1 MRIAIAGDNPG
12 ANRQERYFSTGTTH
26 SGYEKRDGPY
36 RYGEAKRGRTVLLGD
51 HDSGEGLGGVKPAQQ
66 TQNVATLNTDVAHA
80 ANALSPI
87 FDKEKEH
94 QRLQQVQ
101 QIADIGNQVMDV
113 IRTQGAIEA
122 ANARK
127 DPVALEAA
135 RQALIKGGNNEPT
148 ADQIA
153 AKAGNTAMQQYG
165 TGSSL
170 QRAAQAVTAAV
181 QGLAGGNL
189 QAAIS
194 GAAAP
199 YLANTIKQL
208 VGDNDEARIMAQAV
222 LGAVVAK
229 AQGNSPAAGAAG
241 AAVGELIAA
250 ALYPD
255 TKPQD
260 LPEDKRQLVVLLSTL
275 AAGLAGGLVGGTAA
289 DGLAGAQAGQT
300 AVENNHLSQTD
311 RIALDQKK
319 KTYTADCSGAAAAS
333 TGCQALYKDIGELED
348 KGRSILQLEQIVV
361 GSDMGQDVTQAHPPG
376 EVVPCAGSGNGYCVV
391 SNTAVQTQD
400 GLEWALT
407 PANDVQAQAALTKN
421 QQDGARLDND
431 SRINGEQLPAAGCA
445 GPGVVSA
452 LCQGYFTL
460 GGENPFTGQAASTSD
475 RVGYGL
481 DLALQVLPFLALGL
495 SAAKATGAAEVP
507 ATSAI
512 ARVGLKDDL
521 AAQAGIPRN
530 IAESPSSMWGKSIDE
545 IKQSL
550 TLDGASLTPKAPLA
564 GTSGKAQV
572 FIVEGHPA
580 IKEVEFHPGGGTH
593 GDSPYYRLVSTE
605 KIGNKNIEIRVI
617 DPSPDFSPGTITRY
631 QQYYDTQG
639 NRLKYEGGE
648 WKGWK

>member
-12 ANRQERYFSTGTTH
+12 ANRQEGYFSTGTTH

-87 FDKEKEH
+87 FDKEKEQ

-122 ANARK
+122 ANAQK

-135 RQALIKGGNNEPT
+135 RQALVKGGNNAPT
-148 ADQIA
+148 ADEIA

-208 VGDNDEARIMAQAV
+208 AGDNDEARVMAQAV

-319 KTYTADCSGAAAAS
+319 KTYTADCSGAAATS
-333 TGCQALYKDIGELED
+333 TGCQALYK
-348 KGRSILQLEQIVV
+348 
-361 GSDMGQDVTQAHPPG
+361 
-376 EVVPCAGSGNGYCVV
+376 
-391 SNTAVQTQD
+391 
-400 GLEWALT
+400 AL
-407 PANDVQAQAALTKN
+407 ANSKTK
-421 QQDGARLDND
+421 
-431 SRINGEQLPAAGCA
+431 
-445 GPGVVSA
+445 
-452 LCQGYFTL
+452 
-460 GGENPFTGQAASTSD
+460 
-475 RVGYGL
+475 
-481 DLALQVLPFLALGL
+481 
-495 SAAKATGAAEVP
+495 GAAFFSWSRLS
-507 ATSAI
+507 SAVTW
-512 ARVGLKDDL
+512 ARTLRRPIRL
-521 AAQAGIPRN
+521 ARWFRVQVR
-530 IAESPSSMWGKSIDE
+530 EM
-545 IKQSL
+545 
-550 TLDGASLTPKAPLA
+550 
-564 GTSGKAQV
+564 GTA
-572 FIVEGHPA
+572 
-580 IKEVEFHPGGGTH
+580 
-593 GDSPYYRLVSTE
+593 
-605 KIGNKNIEIRVI
+605 
-617 DPSPDFSPGTITRY
+617 
-631 QQYYDTQG
+631 
-639 NRLKYEGGE
+639 
-648 WKGWK
+648 